1 MAVGSLVPDTEGLG
15 ALEFPDE
22 GLKGGIAGRAL
33 GLMVEEKPLGVS
45 SPTRAE
51 GVEGLLALAG
61 GLPVGVEGGALF
73 LPFLGGIVDIRV
85 GEYENLSVSDWLRVT
100 SQIGR

>member
-1 MAVGSLVPDTEGLG
+1 MAVGSLDPGAEGRG
-15 ALEFPDE
+15 DLELPDE
-22 GLKGGIAGRAL
+22 GLKGGMSGRAL
-33 GLMVEEKPLGVS
+33 GLIVEEKPAGVS

-73 LPFLGGIVDIRV
+73 LPFLGGVEDI
-85 GEYENLSVSDWLRVT
+85 
-100 SQIGR
+100 